1 MTWVLTKPV
10 LVSAKLAFA
19 LPNSFGWPL
28 CDAFIYSCPIGGSTA
43 LVFVG
48 MWLVGAVGSLWD
60 GDAQDGGTGDVPSRG
75 TLMWG

>member
-48 MWLVGAVGSLWD
+48 AVGSLRD